1 MAAENREEANKAFM
15 EWAGFNE
22 AAAHGRG
29 KPRLAPGAVSVAR
42 QASMRPRRMA
52 AENAGGFGV
61 GHVVQV
67 ASMRPRRMAAENKGA
82 HREDQGPDLASMRPR
97 RMAAENDVRSPGRR
111 RGATRFNEAAA
122 HGRGKPQA
130 SAAGPPLRP
139 PALQ

>member
-67 ASMRPRRMAAENKGA
+67 ASMRPRRMAAENVRAVRAKGG
-82 HREDQGPDLASMRPR
+82 DKPS
-97 RMAAENDVRSPGRR
+97 
-111 RGATRFNEAAA
+111 FNEAAA
-122 HGRGKPQA
+122 HGRGKRQVP
-130 SAAGPPLRP
+130 AGSIPNISG
-139 PALQ
+139 LQ